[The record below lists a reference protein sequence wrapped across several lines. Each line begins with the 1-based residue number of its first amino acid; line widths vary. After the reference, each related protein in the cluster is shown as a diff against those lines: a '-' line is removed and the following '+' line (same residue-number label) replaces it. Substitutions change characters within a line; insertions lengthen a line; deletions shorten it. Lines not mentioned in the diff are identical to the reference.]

1 LYKLKD
7 PVARKLIYQTFA
19 DMMTYKLPGSRL
31 FRLILTNLKHEREE
45 YILHD
50 LLAKILPLIL
60 ENYMPLDKYEKSN
73 DDVFELIKLLLKNK
87 VFDAPSTV

>member
-1 LYKLKD
+1 ML
-7 PVARKLIYQTFA
+7 
-19 DMMTYKLPGSRL
+19 TYKMPGSRL
-31 FRLILTNLKHEREE
+31 FKLILTHLKGERVEF
-45 YILHD
+45 ILHD

-73 DDVFELIKLLLKNK
+73 DDVFETLKSLLKNK